1 MAEVLK
7 IAKINFITMK
17 LLADGHKR
25 DSKAPPEFDFSAHPT
40 FPVIKQQ

>member
-1 MAEVLK
+1 MTDVLK

-17 LLADGHKR
+17 LLADGFKK
-25 DSKAPPEFDFSAHPT
+25 DSNSPPEFDFSLHRC